1 MKILFCT
8 SLPTGRSDDR
18 IPCKRPVSVDFRK
31 RGVCRVHHVY
41 EKPHYTFET
50 DLCRAD
56 RFRAVHPTS
65 RRNQE
70 QTVSDPRSQVRQ
82 RKATVWIVCTDVDAV
97 SIDMILSVLILGF
110 FTITYPFYA
119 HFILPIQ

>member
-50 DLCRAD
+50 DMCRAD
-56 RFRAVHPTS
+56 RFLAVHPSS

-82 RKATVWIVCTDVDAV
+82 RKATVWIVCHRRGRCLNRHDTV
-97 SIDMILSVLILGF
+97 STYFRLLHDNLSI
-110 FTITYPFYA
+110 YA
-119 HFILPIQ
+119 HFILPIL